1 MKTSLGKKLVVL
13 FVTFLLALSPW
24 SGVLAEEYSAQT
36 MRLLRYDGD
45 IVIEDAKGNP
55 RFVMENVRFKSGEAV
70 RTGEKSTV
78 SVSLDDTKI
87 VSLDQNTR
95 VEFFKNGGH
104 LKLKLTAGALL
115 LDVREKLD
123 ENESLDV
130 ETSTMTVGITGT
142 VIKIDQEEMN
152 LDGVTVCKVTLL
164 EGTSTIEYTD
174 ENGNKVP
181 LTISAGNTVILTDLD
196 GDGVLDSQPVVR
208 KTEEADTEGF
218 VDELIAQDPGLRWRV
233 EAVREQQNVEN
244 GENQP
249 VGSPVSAPTTD

>member
-1 MKTSLGKKLVVL
+1 MNTSLGKKLVVL

-45 IVIEDAKGNP
+45 IVIEDANGKP

-70 RTGEKSTV
+70 VTGEKSTV
-78 SVSLDDTKI
+78 SVGLDDTKI

-104 LKLKLTAGALL
+104 MRLKLTVGTLL

-130 ETSTMTVGITGT
+130 ETSNLSVGITGT
-142 VIKIDQEEMN
+142 VVKVTCEEVDGITFVKI
-152 LDGVTVCKVTLL
+152 TLL
-164 EGTSTIEYTD
+164 EGRAKVKYTD
-174 ENGNKVP
+174 ENGEKQTVTINAGYTAIFTFTDQDEKV
-181 LTISAGNTVILTDLD
+181 DY
-196 GDGVLDSQPVVR
+196 PVEVR
-208 KTEEADTEGF
+208 KTEDADLEGF
-218 VDELIAQDPGLRWRV
+218 VNELMEKDPELKKRILAARGQS
-233 EAVREQQNVEN
+233 EDEN
-244 GENQP
+244 GENQT